1 VTSAILQTKLNI
13 PQTRL
18 SIIQRPR
25 LMDKLNAGMDSSLIL
40 VSAPAGYGKTTL
52 IAEWLPVTQHRRTWF
67 SLDESDNS
75 PRQFLIYLLTALQQ
89 VQKEIGQSVERT
101 LQASELPA
109 LEAMIKSLLSEW
121 SADMVDTLLVLD
133 DYHVI
138 TNMVI
143 HEALNTIL
151 TYLPPRLHLVILTRA
166 DPPLPLARLRVR
178 NHLTELR
185 ASDLRFSVDETAA
198 FLSQTMGLTLS
209 QEQAASLEV
218 RTEGWVAGL
227 QLAGLSMQGR
237 EDVEEF
243 ITAFTGSH
251 HYIVDYLVEDVL
263 NRQSELVKEFLLKTS
278 ILEQMS
284 ASLCNALTKDAN
296 SQSMLEELERT
307 NLFVVSLDNERNWYR
322 YHHLFADVL
331 RKHLKTQLPQIVQEL
346 HHRASD
352 WYQLNGQS
360 AEAFSHAMLGEDST
374 RALDIVEEN
383 AWKMVLH
390 GELAILQDW
399 VRSLPA
405 EMISKRPWLC
415 IHYAWALLFSGEADS
430 AEKQL
435 QSAEACFG
443 KNQATDMPIEIQG
456 HSLAIRAWISY
467 QGGNLEQAVAMSR
480 QAIEFIPEM
489 DPAVRCLLA
498 GILGQGCVAEND
510 FVEAAR
516 HYTDMVRM
524 AYASGNVMME
534 VAAQC
539 ALGWLKET
547 MGKLQDA
554 ETIYQA
560 AIERAVQF
568 NSPSVGQAYLNL
580 ANVYYE
586 RNELDLAKQNGQK
599 AIESARTWGHVDALA
614 TGYLYMARI
623 THAQNDEVNANANLS
638 EMENTIRGHVLE
650 PPTLILLEALS
661 ARLSLIQGN
670 HGAAHQWVKEQD
682 LTIDDPINFFNEV
695 QYLTWAQL
703 LLAENQLDSVVP
715 LLERL
720 HKEIESSA
728 RFGNLI
734 EVLVLLSLAFEQQGK
749 PDTARATLLRA
760 LDLGESEGYMRVF
773 LNLGSPMEHSLKQLK
788 VENPN
793 QKIYIQNLLVAFGG
807 SIAPESNSKS
817 QLLIVPLSERELEVL
832 RLVALGKSNRQI
844 ADDLVLAT
852 GTVKRHLNNIFGK
865 LNVQNRTECVAR
877 VKELDLL

>member
-1 VTSAILQTKLNI
+1 
-13 PQTRL
+13 
-18 SIIQRPR
+18 
-25 LMDKLNAGMDSSLIL
+25 MDSSLIL
-40 VSAPAGYGKTTL
+40 ISAPAGYGKTTL
-52 IAEWLPVTQHRRTWF
+52 IAEWLQVTQYRRIWF

-75 PRQFLIYLLTALQQ
+75 PRQFLIYLLIALQQ
-89 VQKEIGQSVERT
+89 VQKGIGQSVERT

-121 SADMVDTLLVLD
+121 SADMIDTFLVLD

-138 TNMVI
+138 TNVVI
-143 HEALNTIL
+143 HEALNTML
-151 TYLPPRLHLVILTRA
+151 THLPPRLHLVILTRA
-166 DPPLPLARLRVR
+166 DPQLPLARLRVH
-178 NHLTELR
+178 NQLTELR

-227 QLAGLSMQGR
+227 QLVGLSMQER

-263 NRQSELVKEFLLKTS
+263 NRQSELVKDFLLKTS
-278 ILEQMS
+278 ILGQMS
-284 ASLCNALTKDAN
+284 ASLCNALTKDTN
-296 SQSMLEELERT
+296 SQSMLEKLEHT

-352 WYQLNGQS
+352 WYQLNGRS

-383 AWKMVLH
+383 AWMMVLH
-390 GELAILQDW
+390 GELATLQDW
-399 VRSLPA
+399 VQSLSV

-415 IHYAWALLFSGEADS
+415 VHYAWALLFSGEADS

-443 KNQATDMPIEIQG
+443 KNQAMDMPIEMQG

-467 QGGNLEQAVAMSR
+467 QGGDLEQAVAMSR
-480 QAIEFIPEM
+480 KAIEFIPEM

-516 HYTDMVRM
+516 HYTDMVDM

-554 ETIYQA
+554 EAIYQS
-560 AIERAVQF
+560 AIERALQF

-580 ANVYYE
+580 TNVYHE

-599 AIESARTWGHVDALA
+599 AIESAQTWGHVDALA

-623 THAQNDEVNANANLS
+623 AHAQNDEVNANANLS
-638 EMENTIRGHVLE
+638 EMENTIHGHVLE
-650 PPTLILLEALS
+650 PPTLIMLKALS

-670 HGAAHQWVKEQD
+670 NKDAHQWVKEQD

-695 QYLTWAQL
+695 QYLTLAQL
-703 LLAENQLDSVVP
+703 LLVENQLDSAVT

-720 HKEIESSA
+720 HKGIESSA
-728 RFGNLI
+728 RYGNLI
-734 EVLVLLSLAFEQQGK
+734 EVLVLQSLAFEQQGK
-749 PDTARATLLRA
+749 PDMARATLLRA
-760 LDLGESEGYMRVF
+760 LDLGESEGFTRVF
-773 LNLGSPMEHSLKQLK
+773 QNLGSPMEHLLKQLK
-788 VENPN
+788 VESPN

-807 SIAPESNSKS
+807 SIASKP
-817 QLLIVPLSERELEVL
+817 QHLIVPLSERELEVL

-844 ADDLVLAT
+844 ADELVLAT

-877 VKELDLL
+877 AKELDVL